1 MQYCTPC
8 SGLVLH
14 IVVCSCT
21 SCWCT
26 LCLALHWF
34 GVALV
39 ASDTR
44 TVTCSLHAR
53 GNNGTIYVDDDAGV
67 GDPFLAISKK
77 MRNGDERAG
86 ESMILV

>member
-1 MQYCTPC
+1 M
-8 SGLVLH
+8 
-14 IVVCSCT
+14 
-21 SCWCT
+21 
-26 LCLALHWF
+26 
-34 GVALV
+34 